1 MQRDGQPAV
10 DAGALRGLEVLQ
22 GATDFC
28 LQREDLSMQNQ
39 SQDRRML
46 CLAALTVQFV

>member
-28 LQREDLSMQNQ
+28 LQREIL
-39 SQDRRML
+39 
-46 CLAALTVQFV
+46 LALYESNRP